1 MTDPMLPR
9 KTGRGGRMPGSKN
22 KRTLYREK
30 RLIASQASK
39 AIDLLEN
46 KSLAE
51 VTKINGADFIAE
63 SVNAMGEALGFF
75 LQMARSEA
83 DPKQRRVYYH
93 DVLTAGEKIAPFYRP
108 KLASIH
114 NSVSKQSAL
123 ERPGTVEGEVYAEV
137 MAEIVAEIVQIGEL
151 PRPVKAYLS
160 NVGSN
165 SANVGGKIGG
175 VANRNAD

>member
-1 MTDPMLPR
+1 MTDPVLPR
-9 KTGRGGRMPGSKN
+9 KTGRGGRVPGSKN

-30 RLIASQASK
+30 KLIASQAGK

-63 SVNAMGEALGFF
+63 SLNAMGEALGFF

-83 DPKQRRVYYH
+83 DPKQRRAYYH

-114 NSVSKQSAL
+114 TTTQKQSIL
-123 ERPGTVEGEVYAEV
+123 ERVGVVEQEVYAEV
-137 MAEIVAEIVQIGEL
+137 MAEVTAKIRESGEL
-151 PRPVKAYLS
+151 PRPVRAYIERHS
-160 NVGSN
+160 N
-165 SANVGGKIGG
+165 GG
-175 VANRNAD
+175 VANLNAD

>member
-1 MTDPMLPR
+1 MIDPVLPR
-9 KTGRGGRMPGSKN
+9 KTGRGGRIPGSKN

-30 RLIASQASK
+30 KLIASRAGK

-93 DVLTAGEKIAPFYRP
+93 DVLTAGEKIAPFYHP

-114 NSVSKQSAL
+114 TSTQKQSTL
-123 ERPGTVEGEVYAEV
+123 ERVGVVEREVYAEV
-137 MAEIVAEIVQIGEL
+137 MAEVIDGIRESGEL
-151 PRPVKAYLS
+151 PRSIKAYFES
-160 NVGSN
+160 HGNGGATN
-165 SANVGGKIGG
+165 RGTANVMS
-175 VANRNAD
+175 RP

>member
-1 MTDPMLPR
+1 MTEGIGLK
-9 KTGRGGRMPGSKN
+9 KTGRGGRVPGSKN

-30 RLIASQASK
+30 KLIASQAGK

-63 SVNAMGEALGFF
+63 SLNAMGEALGFF

-114 NSVSKQSAL
+114 TSTQKQSIL
-123 ERPGTVEGEVYAEV
+123 ERVGVVEQEVYAEF
-137 MAEIVAEIVQIGEL
+137 MAEIIQSEEL
-151 PRPVKAYLS
+151 PRPIKAYIERHS
-160 NVGSN
+160 N
-165 SANVGGKIGG
+165 GGL
-175 VANRNAD
+175 ANRNGG